1 MHLPPLGS
9 LFENRVVCFQQFTAS
24 FGKKGGSVGVCA
36 SVLQFD
42 LFPLCFH
49 NVMNPFSRNP
59 FLFTSIQIPQGVPF
73 P

>member
-24 FGKKGGSVGVCA
+24 FGKKGGSVG
-36 SVLQFD
+36 FD